1 MTIPEL
7 RRSMSVRE
15 ALVEDNESLLALT
28 SGCVMSGPVAMY
40 VDRSPDFFA
49 LNRLEGAAWRVGVAT
64 DAADNVVGCVAA
76 AGRLAYV
83 NGLSQRTS
91 YANDLKVDPAARGS
105 GAADLLTEYV
115 RDATA
120 ELGGAA
126 APCLLTILSGNR
138 QMENRARGPRGAP
151 VLSRFASLA
160 VTAIPLLWERRE
172 RIAGV
177 CVRRASAQDVEE
189 MAAVWRTYAPG
200 RQFAAIMEAEDMA
213 AWIASAP
220 GLAITDYLVATD
232 ATGRIR
238 GFLGEWDQSSFK
250 RIRVVRYSPR
260 MAFVRRAINFASPFV
275 GAPPL
280 PASGEPMPALATVH
294 VCADAPATLRALLLD
309 AYRRN
314 RRGRYAFI
322 TMGLDTSDP
331 LSSAMRGLLGQ
342 PTYVDAYVTT
352 PLGQAGPAMLDG
364 RPLHFETALV

>member
-1 MTIPEL
+1 MTIPDL

-15 ALVEDNESLLALT
+15 ARFEDNESLLALT
-28 SGCVMSGPVAMY
+28 SACVMAGPVAMY

-49 LNRLEGAAWRVGVAT
+49 LNRLEGSAWRVGVAT
-64 DAADNVVGCVAA
+64 DSDDRVVGCVAA

-83 NGLSQRTS
+83 NGLVQRTS
-91 YANDLKVDPAARGS
+91 YANDLKVHPAERGS

-115 RDATA
+115 CDATA

-126 APCLLTILSGNR
+126 APCLLTILAGNR

-151 VLSRFASLA
+151 ILSRFASLA
-160 VTAIPLLWERRE
+160 VLAIPLLWERRE
-172 RIAGV
+172 RIAGL
-177 CVRRASAQDVEE
+177 CVRRAAAPDVEE
-189 MAAVWRTYAPG
+189 MAAVWRTHAPG
-200 RQFAAIMEAEDMA
+200 RQFAAIMEADDMA
-213 AWIASAP
+213 EWIAAAP

-238 GFLGEWDQSSFK
+238 GFMGVWDQSSFK

-260 MAFVRRAINFASPFV
+260 MALARRAINFASPFF

-294 VCADAPATLRALLLD
+294 VCAGAPAILRALLLD
-309 AYRRN
+309 AYRRH
-314 RRGRYAFI
+314 RRGRCAFI
-322 TMGLDTSDP
+322 TVGLDTSDP
-331 LSSAMRGLLGQ
+331 LARATRGLLGQ

-352 PLGQAGPAMLDG
+352 PLGRAGPGLLDG
-364 RPLHFETALV
+364 RPLQFETALV